1 MSLIT
6 IYSEKCIKC
15 GLCVNECPE
24 DVLTLGKNGPE
35 EVCNRNCIACGHCVA
50 ICPRE
55 AIDNEKTPLSNQVS
69 AKDFSK
75 LSSEEA
81 KNFLRSRRSI
91 RSYKEASVPREK
103 LVDLVDVAHLAPT
116 GSNLQGISYII
127 IDDKSVLNKAVK
139 ITMEELAKDEL
150 LNKRFHHYIESYN
163 TEGID
168 TIFRG
173 APSLILA
180 IADADFARGRENSI
194 FSLAYLELYA
204 PALGL
209 GSCWAGVFEKIALK
223 DNSLILELFNIP
235 KDKKITGAVMVGYTK
250 YNYPRLVDRNP
261 LQVTF
266 YEPRI

>member
-6 IYSEKCIKC
+6 ICSDKCIKC

-24 DVLTLGKNGPE
+24 NVLLLGKHGPE
-35 EVCNRNCIACGHCVA
+35 EVCPQNCISCGHCVA

-55 AIDNEKTPLSNQVS
+55 AIDNKKTPLINQIS
-69 AKDFSK
+69 TKNFPK

-91 RSYKEASVPREK
+91 RSYKETPVPREK
-103 LVDLVDVAHLAPT
+103 LIDLVNIAHFAPT

-127 IDDKSVLNKAVK
+127 VDDKDILNKAIK
-139 ITMEELAKDEL
+139 ITLEKLAKDEL
-150 LNKRFHHYIESYN
+150 LNKRFHHYIESYDS
-163 TEGID
+163 EGID
-168 TIFRG
+168 TVLRG

-180 IADADFARGRENSI
+180 IADTDFTRGRENSI

-204 PALGL
+204 PTIGL
-209 GSCWAGVFEKIALK
+209 GSCWAGVFEKIALE
-223 DNSLILELFNIP
+223 DNSPMLELLNIP
-235 KDKKITGAVMVGYTK
+235 KGKKITGAVMVGYPK

-261 LQVTF
+261 LEVIF
-266 YEPRI
+266 YQSRI